1 MTPPNAPPSTPSS
14 PTTLLL
20 QRRLSSG
27 DCGKWRTV
35 LRFTP
40 QQAGT
45 VESMVVLA
53 ERIDSAL
60 EWRVTTSEGIFLTS
74 AGTRVHPAPTRSTR

>member
-1 MTPPNAPPSTPSS
+1 MTPPNTPPSTLSS
-14 PTTLLL
+14 RTTLLL
-20 QRRLSSG
+20 QRRLSTG

-40 QQAGT
+40 QQAAT